1 MSNYLVTISFVKPE
15 VLNDQKKMQYCALCI
30 HTLFLMEMLTP
41 LSSFSAS
48 SAQLSAVIKS
58 IKEQKNPSEVC
69 DELDKTGNWFI
80 YCSGSILAAMNL
92 HHLELDSKTFVDR
105 PLKTDPNI
113 VREEFLKKFGR
124 EEMENINSQEL
135 LAFRERYFD
144 KEGEELEKCNVPGWQ
159 KLPPKI
165 ARIKDGT
172 LKQFAIFLNRRWKEL
187 CRRIKSIKHPE
198 RHSLIAV
205 PKKFIVPGGRFR
217 EFYYWDAY
225 WIIKGLIVSNLF
237 QMVKNML
244 TNFLYCV
251 KKFGFVPNG
260 GRVYYLRRSQPPFLI
275 PMVYEYYEATKDIR
289 FIKENFKYLVEEF
302 EFWAKNRSLIT
313 KDKYGKNHTVY
324 QYRTI
329 SNVPRPE
336 SYRVDVEAS
345 LQVKKEDRQ
354 RFFQNLA
361 SAAESGWDFSSRWF
375 KDRQKMQLIETTNVV
390 PVDLN
395 ALLCWNANILKY
407 LADKAGDETKATEF
421 EKKQRNIWKAL
432 NAIFYND
439 TEKSWFDYNLRTKS
453 HNIFFYPSNLMPL
466 FTNCYSELD
475 YEKPTKIIDFMN
487 RSNLFVYQ
495 NGIPTSLEINS
506 GQKWDFP
513 NGWAPLQHI
522 IIEGMRKS
530 HNPDVQ
536 ELAYKLAR
544 KWVLANYQVYQAT
557 NQMWDKID
565 VIGTIPKP
573 GSGGEYKVQVGFGW
587 TNGVIL
593 DLLATYY
600 DRMSATEITQEASSA
615 AMCCITSIGWNSWL
629 TSVILAII
637 TGHLYDRFI

>member
-1 MSNYLVTISFVKPE
+1 
-15 VLNDQKKMQYCALCI
+15 
-30 HTLFLMEMLTP
+30 MLTP

-58 IKEQKNPSEVC
+58 IKEQKIPLKS
-69 DELDKTGNWFI
+69 
-80 YCSGSILAAMNL
+80 AMNWIK
-92 HHLELDSKTFVDR
+92 LEIAPDTLMWILVHQFADM
-105 PLKTDPNI
+105 PPAPNKLPI
-113 VREEFLKKFGR
+113 
-124 EEMENINSQEL
+124 IAIAEL

-187 CRRIKSIKHPE
+187 CRR
-198 RHSLIAV
+198 
-205 PKKFIVPGGRFR
+205 

-225 WIIKGLIVSNLF
+225 WIIKSLIVSNLF

-345 LQVKKEDRQ
+345 LQ
-354 RFFQNLA
+354 NLA

-375 KDRQKMQLIETTNVV
+375 KDRQKMQFIETTNVV

-421 EKKQRNIWKAL
+421 EK
-432 NAIFYND
+432 
-439 TEKSWFDYNLRTKS
+439 S
-453 HNIFFYPSNLMPL
+453 
-466 FTNCYSELD
+466 
-475 YEKPTKIIDFMN
+475 N